1 LHSARARCARGN
13 GGEVS
18 ARGGLLLGGRI
29 GLLAL
34 LGRRRNHELALRFG
48 PALTVT
54 TAGTRAS
61 PEGGMSCDEPP
72 FREVGLPGGAG
83 LVTMIDLGYAPRF

>member
-1 LHSARARCARGN
+1 MCAKGD

-29 GLLAL
+29 GLIAL
-34 LGRRRNHELALRFG
+34 LGRRRNHEIALRFG
-48 PALTVT
+48 PALAVT
-54 TAGTRAS
+54 GAGTRAS
-61 PEGGMSCDEPP
+61 AEGGMDCDEPP